1 MEVLETAHTFGRKQH
16 PQLECHEYL
25 QWSRVLR
32 KLFVSEKRR
41 PLPVVLVAVVLS
53 VQSLALLA
61 IAGLFTYET
70 ATTPSLSL
78 AGSIFFDVLVWIS
91 ALAAGAATRAFWNGA
106 PSTRAAIIVW
116 QMLFV
121 GIAIAT
127 AQGAEARIDF
137 ALMIGIPSAAVTA
150 VMLFN
155 KSIASHLDRR

>member
-1 MEVLETAHTFGRKQH
+1 M
-16 PQLECHEYL
+16 
-25 QWSRVLR
+25 
-32 KLFVSEKRR
+32 SEKRR
-41 PLPVVLVAVVLS
+41 PLLVVLVAVVLS
-53 VQSLALLA
+53 LQSVVLLG
-61 IAGLFTYET
+61 IAALFTYET

-127 AQGAEARIDF
+127 GQGDEARIDL
-137 ALMIGIPSAAVTA
+137 ALIIGIPAAAVTIA
-150 VMLFN
+150 LLFA
-155 KSIASHLDRR
+155 KSVGAHLERK